1 MPAVVFDVNILVS
14 SLIIKGKPREL
25 WLKARSNEFT
35 LILSSQIISEFI
47 NVVSRKKFEKYVKEH
62 DVRVFLEAIHQTA
75 KFTQIRSKF
84 KIVEEDA
91 TDDII
96 LRTAYDAKAD
106 YIISRDRHLLSL
118 RQFRGIK
125 IVTVDEMLKILME

>member
-14 SLIIKGKPREL
+14 SLIMKGKPREL

-35 LILSSQIISEFI
+35 LILSRQIISEFI
-47 NVVSRKKFEKYVKEH
+47 NAVSRKKFEKYIKEH

-75 KFTQIRSKF
+75 KFTQTRSKF
-84 KIVEEDA
+84 KTIEEDA

-106 YIISRDRHLLSL
+106 YIISGDRHLLSL
-118 RQFRGIK
+118 KQFRGIK
-125 IVTVDEMLKILME
+125 IVTVD